1 MANSISIGTIT
12 TPNPTLFVKMD
23 SLFSDPV
30 QYRIQTLSPGSQWLY
45 VNQFCSLLTTYW
57 LNDANTPDV
66 YGIQNLV
73 DHVKISAAQ
82 QLINLQSLDQQTDEA
97 LNALG
102 HSHTVSLTP
111 TVTPENVNAA
121 LESLPVG
128 TRIWAGNNVHVV
140 GFLITGVTSVA
151 PDAAATP
158 APTPATPPAATP
170 GPYTYTLYDSN
181 IGVVQTGQT
190 YLSQLIVTM
199 GYSSLVISL
208 PA

>member
-158 APTPATPPAATP
+158 APRLPHRPPQRRGPIRTRSTTPTSASCKQGKPTCP
-170 GPYTYTLYDSN
+170 S
-181 IGVVQTGQT
+181 
-190 YLSQLIVTM
+190 
-199 GYSSLVISL
+199 
-208 PA
+208 